1 MASILSKLFGAR
13 TVEAGTLGILN
24 LCGNDAAEW
33 VAADRDAL
41 GRLFREVS
49 ESTQQTPSCNLL
61 LLYCALESDGSIVR
75 HHLGL
80 REIIRDSGAAV
91 VVVASPNS
99 GESYNAAAKEKPYG
113 RANLVMTLDRK
124 GHAFSRFFQK
134 LFGEMKRGKSMPI
147 AWVNLAPQRPH
158 SVHTDVPDTVFL
170 CELGQLAF
178 R

>member
-1 MASILSKLFGAR
+1 
-13 TVEAGTLGILN
+13 VN
-24 LCGNDAAEW
+24 H
-33 VAADRDAL
+33 
-41 GRLFREVS
+41 
-49 ESTQQTPSCNLL
+49 P
-61 LLYCALESDGSIVR
+61 
-75 HHLGL
+75 LGL

-113 RANLVMTLDRK
+113 SANLVMTLDRK
-124 GHAFSRFFQK
+124 GDAFGRFFQK

-147 AWVNLAPQRPH
+147 AWVKLAPQGPH
-158 SVHTDVPDTVFL
+158 SVHTDVPDTIFL